1 MCEVDLIPA
10 QRAKLGGAQ
19 AVPEGK
25 QDHGRI
31 AMTVPVVACGLDQA
45 LDFGL
50 GQIFAATVSGIAKST
65 T

>member
-10 QRAKLGGAQ
+10 QRAKLGGPQ
-19 AVPEGK
+19 AVPEGE

-31 AMTVPVVACGLDQA
+31 AMTVPVAARGLDQA

-50 GQIFAATVSGIAKST
+50 DQIFAATVGGIAKST